1 MSAISRLRQR
11 MKFGISGSEKY
22 QIGYKYKM
30 SKPDNFSTSVCRVVA
45 VATAATTYASNVWT
59 ATATAS
65 HICVVANPSWN
76 VRLYAAAATDPSKA
90 ACLAQ
95 TE

>member
-1 MSAISRLRQR
+1 
-11 MKFGISGSEKY
+11 
-22 QIGYKYKM
+22 M
-30 SKPDNFSTSVCRVVA
+30 SKTRNFSTLGCTVVA
-45 VATAATTYASNVWT
+45 VAAAVETTTYASNVWT

-65 HICVVANPSWN
+65 QICVVANPNWN
-76 VRLYAAAATDPSKA
+76 VKLYAAAATDPNKA

>member
-1 MSAISRLRQR
+1 
-11 MKFGISGSEKY
+11 
-22 QIGYKYKM
+22 M
-30 SKPDNFSTSVCRVVA
+30 SKTRNFSTSVCTVA
-45 VATAATTYASNVWT
+45 AAVETTTTYASNVWT

-65 HICVVANPSWN
+65 QICVVANPNWN
-76 VRLYAAAATDPSKA
+76 VKLYAAAATDPNKA